1 MPFYGCRGTR
11 TLFCTQAV
19 FVFFSISPNHG
30 LPSFPLSFFSIS
42 HLHPPVFS
50 LFPAGY
56 TCFPATPT
64 LSGSVNSPSSPG
76 KSRFPIH
83 ATHFFFFF
91 TLSCLFEFGN
101 FLVTS
106 SSGFPENTW
115 KGKTGELWILGFLFS
130 FGLVWLTVDDQLHPT
145 GLKGLCL
152 AVRLTWLE
160 KWKFILFYFSD
171 FEFFLVS
178 CYFLSN

>member
-76 KSRFPIH
+76 KSRFPIN
-83 ATHFFFFF
+83 ATHFFFFLPF
-91 TLSCLFEFGN
+91 LVCLNLVTFSPPLLLVSRKIRGKGRPESFEFWVFC
-101 FLVTS
+101 FLLV
-106 SSGFPENTW
+106 W
-115 KGKTGELWILGFLFS
+115 
-130 FGLVWLTVDDQLHPT
+130 FGLVD
-145 GLKGLCL
+145 
-152 AVRLTWLE
+152 RR
-160 KWKFILFYFSD
+160 
-171 FEFFLVS
+171 
-178 CYFLSN
+178 